1 MSTAVQ
7 LQSHSGTHTHTHL
20 DTPPHAQLQPHHLKD
35 HMVLEAYALLA
46 RSPAGVHASAHAGVL
61 TAPLPAVLHFMEHAF
76 VFDGM
81 TPRSDLVW
89 GTWGWSSHRRG
100 QALSSRF
107 ADRHHQ
113 VSIPLRLFYRMP
125 GATDIHQTMSVQQ
138 IQETGLLSLTR
149 LTAVPKRAL
158 RERWLDRVDQEWGA
172 DRRRAVVDWSVA
184 QLAVEFAGYAQDL
197 LQGPQDLGLSQ
208 NVALTMVV
216 HPVRPGRQ
224 DRHAPPEPPILIAS
238 AWRDPARITR
248 CDAHYLAQAV
258 VV

>member
-7 LQSHSGTHTHTHL
+7 MQSHSGTHTHTHL
-20 DTPPHAQLQPHHLKD
+20 DTPPHGQLQPHHLKD

-46 RSPAGVHASAHAGVL
+46 RSPAGIQAGVL
-61 TAPLPAVLHFMEHAF
+61 TAPLPAVLNFMENAF

-89 GTWGWSSHRRG
+89 GTWDWSSHRRG

-107 ADRHHQ
+107 ADRLNQ

-158 RERWLDRVDQEWGA
+158 RERWLDRVGQEWGA

-197 LQGPQDLGLSQ
+197 LRGPQDLGLSQ
-208 NVALTMVV
+208 NLALTMVV

-224 DRHAPPEPPILIAS
+224 
-238 AWRDPARITR
+238 DPARITR

>member
-1 MSTAVQ
+1 MNTAVQ
-7 LQSHSGTHTHTHL
+7 RHTHSGTHSNTQPHA
-20 DTPPHAQLQPHHLKD
+20 HAQLQQHHLKD
-35 HMVLEAYALLA
+35 HMALEAYALLA
-46 RSPAGVHASAHAGVL
+46 RSPAGEHAGVQAGAL

-81 TPRSDLVW
+81 TPQPDLIW

-107 ADRHHQ
+107 ADRLNQ

-158 RERWLDRVDQEWGA
+158 RERWLDRVGQEWGA

-197 LQGPQDLGLSQ
+197 LRGPQDLGLSRD
-208 NVALTMVV
+208 VALTMVV

-238 AWRDPARITR
+238 ARRDPARITR

-258 VV
+258 EV